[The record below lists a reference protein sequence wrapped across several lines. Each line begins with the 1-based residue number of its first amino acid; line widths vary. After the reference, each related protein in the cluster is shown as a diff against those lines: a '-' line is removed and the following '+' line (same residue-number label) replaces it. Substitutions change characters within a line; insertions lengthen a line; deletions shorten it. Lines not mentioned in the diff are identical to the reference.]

1 MKNKFIVFYTVLVSL
16 IYIFAVSYFGYN
28 ISTEYKYGTE
38 RSKRRFDHMENTIKK
53 ASSSQQIENAI
64 GDLDDF
70 AFIKIT
76 NNDSIIFTYPE
87 SITDIPAETKL
98 IKNYFSKSD
107 NFKIEA
113 SIYVLRPITIYSYSK
128 VSFLIIF
135 ITTAITILLIVYF
148 NLFNNTNEYQ
158 ETQIDELEPI
168 EEDSENNIQ
177 VEVSDLTTQLN
188 DISSIKS
195 KLEKT
200 EVGDTLNTET
210 EAKQEPLNQTLD
222 SVLDSDSSNETAEET
237 HISETTDKSQE
248 EENNDTPDSQNNKTE
263 TLPED
268 LSKPAEITI
277 SEPDASS
284 ELKIPTDN
292 SQNENTLEFRLE
304 KELSRAISS
313 EVDLSLLLIRIPDL
327 SMDSMIANQIKNL
340 LIEEFQYK
348 DLIFDFSDDCFA
360 GIKLNTTLDEAIDFA
375 DKLNHEISNI
385 LTENKVCFIGIAA
398 RTLRMVGAKRLIL
411 ESKEALV
418 HAQQDT
424 DSPIV
429 AFRVDSEKY
438 MKFMEN

>member
-1 MKNKFIVFYTVLVSL
+1 MKNKFIIFYTVLVSF
-16 IYIFAVSYFGYN
+16 IYIFAISYFVYN
-28 ISTEYKYGTE
+28 ISTEYRYGTE

-53 ASSSQQIENAI
+53 ASTSNQIENAI

-76 NNDSIIFTYPE
+76 NYGSVVFSYPVTLSE
-87 SITDIPAETKL
+87 MPSETKL
-98 IKNYFSKSD
+98 IKNYISKSD
-107 NFKIEA
+107 SYKIEA

-148 NLFNNTNEYQ
+148 YLFNSSNVYSESK
-158 ETQIDELEPI
+158 IDELEPVD
-168 EEDSENNIQ
+168 EESEIKI
-177 VEVSDLTTQLN
+177 VEINSDLKEQLN
-188 DISSIKS
+188 EISDIKS
-195 KLEKT
+195 KLET
-200 EVGDTLNTET
+200 TET
-210 EAKQEPLNQTLD
+210 ENAEDIAIEVEKENQTLD
-222 SVLDSDSSNETAEET
+222 EVLDSTVM
-237 HISETTDKSQE
+237 
-248 EENNDTPDSQNNKTE
+248 PE

-268 LSKPAEITI
+268 LSKPVEITMPE
-277 SEPDASS
+277 SEEEYSYVPA
-284 ELKIPTDN
+284 ENP
-292 SQNENTLEFRLE
+292 QNENNLEFRLE
-304 KELSRAISS
+304 KEISRAISS

-327 SMDSMIANQIKNL
+327 SMESSVAAQIKDI

-348 DLIFDFSDDCFA
+348 DLVFDFSDDCFA
-360 GIKLNTTLDEAIDFA
+360 GIKLNTTLDEAIDFT
-375 DKLNHEISNI
+375 DKLNHRINSV
-385 LTENKVCFIGIAA
+385 LTENKICFIGIAA

-429 AFRVDSEKY
+429 AFRIDSEKY